1 MDKVRRGGD
10 RERSPLGG
18 RFGRDRDTGGGGR
31 RGFGGRDR
39 DRGFGGLGGRRGT
52 SVSQFCVK
60 LRGLPWSASK
70 DDIADFLERCNI
82 LGGHRGIIVTT
93 DDRGRPSG
101 DAYVEVEAME
111 DVELALRMH
120 KRDMGSRWVGVGRV

>member
-1 MDKVRRGGD
+1 MDGTGT
-10 RERSPLGG
+10 LGE
-18 RFGRDRDTGGGGR
+18 GGGG
-31 RGFGGRDR
+31 GLEAGIETEGLGGW
-39 DRGFGGLGGRRGT
+39 GGRRGT